1 MKILASRRFPGP
13 AWDELR
19 DVEYDD
25 GPLTGPR
32 PDVDAL
38 AVVGEV
44 IDARTLGL
52 FPNLRLVAN
61 YGVGY
66 DDIDVAACAAH
77 GVAVTNTPG
86 VLDAA
91 TADLALA
98 LILATRRRVVESDAF
113 VRAGRW
119 GTDWASTTLLAQEVT
134 GATLGIVG
142 LGRIGTAVA
151 RRARGF
157 EMRLLYTKRE
167 RLPAAEEHELG
178 LEYRDLDDLLREADI
193 VTVHVPLTP
202 ETERLLDARR
212 LGLLHDGACLVNT
225 ARGALID
232 EQALVDGA
240 RRRPDQSGPRRL
252 HRRTERAA
260 GAARPPERRPH
271 ASPRQRNAGNAG
283 GDDTRAGRQSAR
295 RGGGQTAPE
304 SRLRFLARG
313 PVAQRIEQRT
323 SNPCAE
329 VRLLPGPLERPLGA
343 REKCESHACMARS
356 GGRLPGRLLRSGQG
370 RPM

>member
-19 DVEYDD
+19 DVEYYE

-44 IDARTLGL
+44 IDGRTLEL
-52 FPNLRLVAN
+52 FPNLRVVAN

-86 VLDAA
+86 VLDSA

-98 LILATRRRVVESDAF
+98 LILATRRRVVESDSF

-119 GTDWASTTLLAQEVT
+119 GTDWASTTLLAQEVS

-142 LGRIGTAVA
+142 LGRIGKAVA

-178 LEYRDLDDLLREADI
+178 LDYRDLDDLLREADI
-193 VTVHVPLTP
+193 VTVHVPLAD
-202 ETERLLDARR
+202 ETELLLDARR

-225 ARGALID
+225 ARGALVD
-232 EQALVDGA
+232 EQALVA
-240 RRRPDQSGPRRL
+240 EL
-252 HRRTERAA
+252 AA
-260 GAARPPERRPH
+260 GRIGAGLDVFTDEPNVPPELFELPNVVLTPH
-271 ASPRQRNAGNAG
+271 LGSATQE
-283 GDDTRAGRQSAR
+283 TREAMTRVLVDNLQAAEAGR
-295 RGGGQTAPE
+295 P
-304 SRLRFLARG
+304 LPN
-313 PVAQRIEQRT
+313 PVYA
-323 SNPCAE
+323 S
-329 VRLLPGPLERPLGA
+329 
-343 REKCESHACMARS
+343 
-356 GGRLPGRLLRSGQG
+356 
-370 RPM
+370 